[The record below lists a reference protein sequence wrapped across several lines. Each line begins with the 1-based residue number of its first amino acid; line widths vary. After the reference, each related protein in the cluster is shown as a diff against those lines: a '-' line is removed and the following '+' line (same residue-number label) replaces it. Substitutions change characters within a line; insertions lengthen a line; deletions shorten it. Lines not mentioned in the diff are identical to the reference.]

1 MLVFIEF
8 SFESLY
14 KTTMQKGE
22 RMKEYELRQSIMMSD
37 LKPMEKLVML
47 AILMRVDWS
56 TFSGQVSVNQL
67 IDLTNSTRP
76 TIKRTVANLVKKGWI
91 TRTSRHIERTK
102 STAAFTTI
110 QLDKVSIKTDTV
122 SNMNRIKNDTPTV
135 SNMNPHSIKSDT
147 LDGIKT
153 DTHTISNNINTVTN
167 NMEEPEPHGNLEV
180 DQNSIEGGDEFW
192 LYPSSIEDPV
202 VRRRTELYIQSHPN
216 LPHSERQRLL
226 FPQLCVPIWSN
237 NLEVTNG

>member
-1 MLVFIEF
+1 
-8 SFESLY
+8 
-14 KTTMQKGE
+14 
-22 RMKEYELRQSIMMSD
+22 MKEYELRQSIMMSD

-56 TFSGQVSVNQL
+56 SFSGQVSVNQL

-76 TIKRTVANLVKKGWI
+76 TIKRIVANLVKKGWI

-110 QLDKVSIKTDTV
+110 KLDKVSIKYDTV
-122 SNMNRIKNDTPTV
+122 SKLNRIKTDTPKV
-135 SNMNPHSIKSDT
+135 SKLIPHSIKTDT
-147 LDGIKT
+147 PNSIKT
-153 DTHTISNNINTVTN
+153 DTHTISNNINTITH
-167 NMEEPEPHGNLEV
+167 NMEEPEPHGKMEV
-180 DQNSIEGGDEFW
+180 DQNSIEEESEFW

-202 VRRRTELYIQSHPN
+202 IRRRTELYIQSHPN

-237 NLEVTNG
+237 NLEAAND

>member
-1 MLVFIEF
+1 
-8 SFESLY
+8 
-14 KTTMQKGE
+14 MQKGE

-56 TFSGQVSVNQL
+56 SFSGQVSVNQL
-67 IDLTNSTRP
+67 IDLTNSTKP
-76 TIKRTVANLVKKGWI
+76 TIKRIIANLVKKGWI

-110 QLDKVSIKTDTV
+110 QLEKVGIKSDTV
-122 SNMNRIKNDTPTV
+122 SNLNRINSDTPKV
-135 SNMNPHSIKSDT
+135 SNMTPHSINSDT
-147 LDGIKT
+147 PKSINS
-153 DTHTISNNINTVTN
+153 DTHTISNNINTISN

-180 DQNSIEGGDEFW
+180 DQKSIEGDDEFW
-192 LYPSSIEDPV
+192 LFPSSIEDPV

-226 FPQLCVPIWSN
+226 FPQLCVPIWS
-237 NLEVTNG
+237 TN